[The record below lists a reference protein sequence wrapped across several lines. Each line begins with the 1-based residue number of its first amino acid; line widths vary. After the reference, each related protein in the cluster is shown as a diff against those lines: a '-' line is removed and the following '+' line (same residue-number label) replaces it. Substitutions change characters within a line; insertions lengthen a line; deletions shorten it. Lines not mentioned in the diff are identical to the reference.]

1 MREKIQKLADGIFEY
16 DSPKMAV
23 STTSILEA
31 VEECAYFSGSFFVES
46 LSDKEIEGTVIPSH
60 VRMWCKQPRF
70 KGKRCE
76 ITYEADLRGLSYG
89 EEVKGSFTLLT
100 NGGEM
105 TIPCT
110 ISVEKCYMDS
120 PSGKM
125 KNLFHFANFARE
137 DWDGA
142 IKFFESDNFQHLLVN
157 NDRQY
162 RELYQGLKTGKNPA
176 QAMDEF
182 LVVVHKKE
190 RARISLVEK
199 KRCFGQMAEREKF
212 ELRLDKNTWG

>member
-16 DSPKMAV
+16 ESPKMAV
-23 STTSILEA
+23 STTSIMEA

-46 LSDKEIEGTVIPSH
+46 LSGQEIEGTVIPSH
-60 VRMWCKQPRF
+60 VRMWCKQPHF

-76 ITYEADLRGLSYG
+76 IIYEADLRGLSYG

-137 DWDGA
+137 DWDSA
-142 IKFFESDNFQHLLVN
+142 VKFFESDNFQHLLVN

-162 RELYQGLKTGKNPA
+162 RELYQGLRAGKIRPRPWTS
-176 QAMDEF
+176 F
-182 LVVVHKKE
+182 WWRYIKK
-190 RARISLVEK
+190 S
-199 KRCFGQMAEREKF
+199 G
-212 ELRLDKNTWG
+212 